1 VAVEV
6 DEARGDN
13 EPTDVDGRPAVET
26 VPDPRD
32 RITVNPHVAHAVEP
46 GLRIDDPT
54 TGQHQ
59 VVRHEPTSS
68 DRTPRRGP

>member
-6 DEARGDN
+6 DEARGDD
-13 EPTDVDGRPAVET
+13 EPADVDGPRAVEP
-26 VPDPRD
+26 VPDRRD
-32 RITVNPHVAHAVEP
+32 RATVDPHVTHAIEP